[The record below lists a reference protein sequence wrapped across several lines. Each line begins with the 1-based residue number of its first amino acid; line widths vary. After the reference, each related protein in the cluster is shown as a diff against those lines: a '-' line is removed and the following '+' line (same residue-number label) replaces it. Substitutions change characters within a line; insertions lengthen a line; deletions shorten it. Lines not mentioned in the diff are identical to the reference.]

1 MADAVSNPAT
11 PVGTTASGSVSTTG
25 TTAAL
30 ANDATRGWAELQ
42 RATNVVLPQL
52 LNEAE
57 RISRATLRL
66 LGG

>member
-1 MADAVSNPAT
+1 MAEEIADPADVTITAT
-11 PVGTTASGSVSTTG
+11 P
-25 TTAAL
+25 TAAQL
-30 ANDATRGWAELQ
+30 AADATRGWAELQ

-66 LGG
+66 LNG